1 MILGFCA
8 QEIDNVS
15 FASCSSSGIGFFEER
30 KEADYFDSAEELKDK
45 IRFYLNKNDLRMKIA
60 RAGHERC
67 AAGGYLYSDRA
78 KQILKIYEKL
88 RGF

>member
-1 MILGFCA
+1 MRTFEIPACGGFMLH
-8 QEIDNVS
+8 ER
-15 FASCSSSGIGFFEER
+15 SGEVVGFFEER

-45 IRFYLNKNDLRMKIA
+45 IRFYLDKDDLRAKIA

-67 AAGGYLYSDRA
+67 ATGGYLYSDRA

-88 RGF
+88 RGI